1 MTAIQILQPG
11 YILRSIGAV
20 ALPGSMLWT
29 LLTGPAPGP
38 ATDYPQAE
46 ISNGQIT
53 AKLYLPD
60 AESGYYRSTRFDWS
74 GAVYSLVYEGHEFYG
89 VWYDRV
95 DPDVVNW
102 VFQGSEIVS
111 GPCSALAG
119 PVNEFETPLGWD
131 EASPGGTFIKLGVGV
146 LRRGEGRYNRFAPYD
161 VLDPGK
167 WTVTK
172 EKDSVAFTQELAAP
186 ELGWAYVYHKV
197 VRLEEGKPVLVIDHR
212 MKNTG
217 QRAIHSN
224 VYNHHFMVMDG
235 QPPGPDF
242 TVRVPFE
249 IEPTRLPAP
258 ELAEV
263 RGKEI
268 VYLRP
273 LAGQD
278 EAIVLYRGFGD
289 SAADHEVIIENGKTG
304 TGVRIV
310 GDRPLIR
317 SMLWSIRT
325 VLAVEP
331 YIAVDIQPGEE
342 FTWRDTIEYYTIPPG
357 GMQAR

>member
-1 MTAIQILQPG
+1 MTLITTFWIGQV
-11 YILRSIGAV
+11 LRSIVAA
-20 ALPGSMLWT
+20 ALPGSMLFS
-29 LLTGPAPGP
+29 LSFGPTPRP
-38 ATDYPQAE
+38 AADFPQTE

-60 AESGYYRSTRFDWS
+60 VRNGYYRSTRFDWS
-74 GAVYSLVYEGHEFYG
+74 GAVYSLVYKGHEFYG

-95 DPDVVNW
+95 DPKVVNW
-102 VFQGSEIVS
+102 VFRGSEIVS

-131 EASPGGTFIKLGVGV
+131 EAQPGGTFIKLGVGV
-146 LRRGEGRYNRFAPYD
+146 LRRGDGRYNRFVPYD

-167 WTVTK
+167 WTVRRR
-172 EKDSVAFTQELAAP
+172 KDSVEFTQELSAP
-186 ELGWAYVYHKV
+186 DLGWAYVYHKV
-197 VRLEEGKPVLVIDHR
+197 VRLEKGKPVLVIEHS

-217 QRAIHSN
+217 KRAINSN
-224 VYNHHFMVMDG
+224 VYNHHFMMMDK

-242 TVRVPFE
+242 TFRVPFE
-249 IEPTRLPAP
+249 IKATRLPKA
-258 ELAEV
+258 EMAEV
-263 RGKEI
+263 RGNEV
-268 VYLRP
+268 VYRRP

-278 EAIVLYRGFGD
+278 EAIVLYQGFGD
-289 SAADHEVIIENGKTG
+289 SARDHEVIIENKKTG

-342 FTWRDTIEYYTIPPG
+342 LTWRDTIEYYTIPSG
-357 GMQAR
+357 SK

>member
-1 MTAIQILQPG
+1 MLLGLLAGPTRGP
-11 YILRSIGAV
+11 V
-20 ALPGSMLWT
+20 A
-29 LLTGPAPGP
+29 
-38 ATDYPQAE
+38 DFPQAE

-60 AESGYYRSTRFDWS
+60 ARNGYYTSTRFDWS
-74 GAVYSLVYEGHEFYG
+74 GAVYSLVYRGHEFYG
-89 VWYDRV
+89 VWYDRI
-95 DPDVVNW
+95 DPAVVNW
-102 VFQGSEIVS
+102 VFRGSEIVS

-131 EASPGGTFIKLGVGV
+131 EAQPGGTFIKLGVGV
-146 LRRGEGRYNRFAPYD
+146 LRKGEGRYNRFVPYD

-172 EKDSVAFTQELAAP
+172 GKDAVEFMQVLSAP
-186 ELGWAYVYHKV
+186 DLGGAYEYRKG
-197 VRLEEGKPVLVIDHR
+197 VRLEQGQPVLVIEHS

-217 QRAIHSN
+217 RRAISSN
-224 VYNHHFMVMDG
+224 VYNHHFMVLDS

-249 IEPTRLPAP
+249 INATRLPP
-258 ELAEV
+258 EELAGV
-263 RGKEI
+263 RGNEI
-268 VYLRP
+268 VYRRP

-278 EAIVLYRGFGD
+278 EAIVLYQGFGD
-289 SAADHEVIIENGKTG
+289 SASDHRVTIENRKTG
-304 TGVRIV
+304 TGVRIA

-331 YIAVDIQPGEE
+331 YIAVDIQPGGEL
-342 FTWRDTIEYYTIPPG
+342 TWRDTIEYYTIPPG
-357 GMQAR
+357 SE